1 MLGQQIITKTG
12 VKTKFDLAIQRLK
25 AFEPPKGIGSHFRAV
40 RIANAFIICAR
51 WPELNLTHITA

>member
-25 AFEPPKGIGSHFRAV
+25 AFEPPEGYWWLQKDCNGGSTCTDVSDAERG
-40 RIANAFIICAR
+40 
-51 WPELNLTHITA
+51 